1 LDGGSNSL
9 LGWDWQY
16 SLKATLRRGCAWRR
30 NTNLVRCLLD
40 GGSNSLLGWDWL
52 LDVRD
57 SWLDISLRVIE
68 EIIEGHLVVACIE
81 RRVRYFMLKRQSL

>member
-1 LDGGSNSL
+1 
-9 LGWDWQY
+9 
-16 SLKATLRRGCAWRR
+16 
-30 NTNLVRCLLD
+30 LD

-68 EIIEGHLVVACIE
+68 GHLVVAGIVHC
-81 RRVRYFMLKRQSL
+81 VRNFMLKRKSL

>member
-1 LDGGSNSL
+1 LDGGRNSL

-68 EIIEGHLVVACIE
+68 GHLVVAGIVHC
-81 RRVRYFMLKRQSL
+81 VRYFMLKRKSL